1 MSGLTHPA
9 DERRVREIVRDEL
22 AARLDVGDSAL
33 NVADG
38 LDDRGQVL
46 GQVPS
51 SVFGLLLGC
60 LRDVLHERGG
70 DWHVAGNRS
79 ASGPWFTEAEVVRAF
94 RDVLRRRNDAQWDE
108 RRDPQVNR
116 FAASE
121 QSEPTGFTAR
131 YQGAEFAFTLDG
143 QFVGSTRI
151 VQDDHNKTPY
161 VARAL
166 TRYVTGAHLTARRWL
181 QRRAWVRRAAST
193 ARPSGTTQG
202 GAE

>member
-1 MSGLTHPA
+1 MS
-9 DERRVREIVRDEL
+9 
-22 AARLDVGDSAL
+22 
-33 NVADG
+33 
-38 LDDRGQVL
+38 
-46 GQVPS
+46 
-51 SVFGLLLGC
+51 
-60 LRDVLHERGG
+60 
-70 DWHVAGNRS
+70 AG
-79 ASGPWFTEAEVVRAF
+79 SGSWFTEAEVVRAF
-94 RDVLRRRNDAQWDE
+94 HDVLRRRHDGQWDE
-108 RRDPQVNR
+108 RRDPQINR
-116 FAASE
+116 LAGPE
-121 QSEPTGFTAR
+121 QPEPAGFTALYKR
-131 YQGAEFAFTLDG
+131 AEFAFTLDG